1 MAKRELTCFVRSL
14 TGAHPDIELRDG
26 EAVVL
31 GRSPLT
37 GVKEGRC
44 SRQQLQLTADY
55 SSRIQEVKKHL
66 NPVPEVTTKL
76 EGQK

>member
-55 SSRIQEVKKHL
+55 SSYRVRQGESSGS
-66 NPVPEVTTKL
+66 PVTKQFFS
-76 EGQK
+76 GYFV